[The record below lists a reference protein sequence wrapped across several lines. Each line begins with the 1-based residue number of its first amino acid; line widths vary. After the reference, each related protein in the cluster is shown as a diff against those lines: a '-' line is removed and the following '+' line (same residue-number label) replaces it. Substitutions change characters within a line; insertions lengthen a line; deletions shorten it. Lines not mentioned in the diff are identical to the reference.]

1 MKENKRQSVGKEGE
15 RQACLFLEEKGHRII
30 ATNWRGGHKE
40 IDIISLTEGTLHIVE
55 VKTMT
60 APLLS
65 EPLSK
70 INTQKMMNLVN
81 ATKAFLNSE
90 DRINLPHDL
99 EVVFDLVS
107 IVFYENDTQIEYYP
121 QAYIPTYV

>member
-1 MKENKRQSVGKEGE
+1 
-15 RQACLFLEEKGHRII
+15 
-30 ATNWRGGHKE
+30 
-40 IDIISLTEGTLHIVE
+40 
-55 VKTMT
+55 
-60 APLLS
+60 
-65 EPLSK
+65 
-70 INTQKMMNLVN
+70 MNLVN
-81 ATKAFLNSE
+81 AAKAFLNSE

>member
-30 ATNWRGGHKE
+30 ATNWR
-40 IDIISLTEGTLHIVE
+40 EGTLHIVE